1 MTAGDDIVTTA
12 TGEAGMAAVASDAFV
27 EREAGGSVRKAA
39 MQLEEHIDFS
49 TLGWIKPQID
59 QLLSEAR
66 QALEAYAEDPEDAR
80 LMQSCVGLLHQV
92 LGTLRMV
99 ELYGAAELDQEMEHL
114 AQSVLDGKV
123 ADRDEAFG
131 ALMRGLVQL
140 PDYLDLI
147 ESGHKD
153 IPIVLLPLLN
163 ELRDARGAEAVDQRV
178 LFHPD
183 IDRPLPPE
191 AAGARVA
198 YPFADLRA
206 RTTQVRARFQV
217 QLLAWTQGKQP
228 NFAEMRDCMD
238 ELRAACHAEA
248 ARRLWWVAG
257 GVLEA
262 LQQGRL
268 DLHLASLRQQF
279 GHLDRTIRHLQDQ
292 GEDVCGDEDARE
304 LVRGLLFSVAHATP
318 GPGRTEAIA
327 QCFALDRMVPS
338 AEELERARAAMSGRN
353 RALLDTVAKAVREDL
368 LRVKEGLDI
377 FLRREDRSP
386 QQLAPQVETLHR
398 VGDTLGMLG
407 LESPARMIGD
417 QRKVIADVI
426 DGRCEAKPEIILDV
440 ASALLYVDA
449 SLDEHIEFL
458 GATDSSDDVLPSSE
472 ARKIMRTLMREAGAN
487 LGRVKD
493 HITAF
498 IESSWSHAQLAEVP
512 KLLAEV
518 SGALRILNLER
529 PAELVDGI
537 DRYIGNELIADGRV
551 PTVDDMDTLADAMA
565 SVEYYLEIGRDS
577 SASDNRI
584 LEAAQR
590 SLEKLQY
597 WPLPARREP
606 AGSVAEDA
614 VVATEPAAI
623 APAPIAPIGP
633 IGKGVPI
640 AVDIPIAAAN
650 GAEAVR
656 ADAEHGAPGVGPGHW
671 VDVEEEVLEPADAD
685 GAVPVDTSFQDAAGI
700 DEEIREVFVE
710 EVGEEIANINVN
722 LPAWKA
728 DPEDLDTLK
737 NVRRSFHTLKGS
749 GRLVGAV
756 ALGEFSWKI
765 ENMLNRVLDR
775 TIQPDQ
781 NVRDVVDA
789 AVATLPKLHAGLQGR
804 PATLDPPL
812 DAIMQT
818 ADKLAAGEPA
828 RIADLA
834 QGYRKTVRSV
844 RRWVPAGEPE
854 AVPVAPVVAPD
865 HVITSPETGLP
876 VVDPILLDVL
886 RTEVGQHLD
895 NLRAYLA
902 RNVDHHVPVDD
913 ELMRSVHTLHG
924 AVAMVGIEMLA
935 NMLAP
940 MESWVRRVRSAEAP
954 LDREGCDAMR
964 DAVAMTDHV
973 MAQFDAPVPDVPDT
987 TALAERLE
995 SLRDRW
1001 PEAAPFGAPRVSIA
1015 EPEAEA
1021 GVALGDGPADDGV
1034 TAVGLGAGSTLPTED
1049 DADALAAREEAD
1061 RLAAEKL
1068 ERERVAAEQ
1077 AEAERMAAEQAE
1089 QARIAA
1095 EQAEQERLRA
1105 EQAEQER
1112 VAAEQAEAERVA
1124 AEQAEQERL
1133 AAERTERDR
1142 LAAEQ
1147 AEQERAAAAQ
1157 AEQERLAAE
1166 AERTAAEQAEAER
1179 IAAEQAEQERLVAEQ
1194 AERERLAAEQ
1204 AEQERVAAE
1213 KAEAERIAAEQA
1225 ERERL
1230 AAEQAERDRIA
1241 AERAEAERIA
1251 AARAQAERDIAAAA
1265 LPAFPE
1271 DAQPDGELDIQG
1283 LDPELVSLF
1292 TEEGGELLD
1301 SSDSLMATLRNAP
1314 DDVECIRGLQRNLHT
1329 LKGGAR
1335 VVGIGAVGDLA
1346 HAMETLL
1353 EKIGD
1358 RKRAVEPIEVDSLER
1373 AFDRLHDMLERVV
1386 QNRAVATP
1394 VNAVERF
1401 NALAEGRPIAG
1412 LAETVATAAS
1422 PGSAPGHADIEP
1434 AAEAVPAPP
1443 PRTAPQFIETD
1454 VQAPAELIRVR
1465 SDLLD
1470 SLVNAAGEASIY
1482 RARLEQQVGNFRFN
1496 LVELNQ
1502 TVARLREQL
1511 RKLEIETETQ
1521 ILSRYQRENEA
1532 GEGATFDPLE
1542 LDRFSNL
1549 QQYSRALAE
1558 SVSDLA
1564 SIQDILDDQARQS
1577 ETLLL
1582 QQSRVNSDLQ
1592 DGLMR
1597 TRMVPFESMV
1607 PNLRRT
1613 LRGAADELG
1622 KRAQLRVEGA
1632 QGEMDRS
1639 VMERMKAPFEHMLR
1653 NALAHGIED
1662 PAQRVAIGKPM
1673 EGTVTIHVGRQGT
1686 EVLVRVTDDG
1696 AGFDRDAIRRK
1707 AIERGLLQADVP
1719 VSDAELFNFVL
1730 QTGFSTASE
1739 VSQIAGR
1746 GVGMDVVANEIRQ
1759 LGGSLT
1765 IESERGRGTT
1775 FNIRLPFTLAVTQAI
1790 TVRAGDTT
1798 FAVPMTSVQAVSR
1811 IPREEMAARMAG
1823 DDRAIEY
1830 AGARYQ
1836 LYELSELLGL
1846 GVSHAIEDSTGQL
1859 PLLMVRAG
1867 DLRAAIHID
1876 TVIGSREIVVKP
1888 VGPQIS
1894 NVPGMFG
1901 ATIMGDGSVMLILD
1915 LAPLVR
1921 HFVAKQSVPATV
1933 VEAGGS
1939 GEAEPLQPIVAP
1951 RTDEGG
1957 PRLVMVVDDSI
1968 TMRKVTTRVLER
1980 EQLEV
1985 VTAKDGVDALEQ
1997 LQERVPDVML
2007 LDIEMPRMDG
2017 YELATHM
2024 KNDARFRHVPIIM
2037 ITSRTGEKHRQRA
2050 FEIGVER
2057 YIGKPYSESDLL
2069 RHVNEMLEARHA

>member
-1 MTAGDDIVTTA
+1 MTAGDDIMTTG
-12 TGEAGMAAVASDAFV
+12 TGEAGMAAVVPAAVV

-163 ELRDARGAEAVDQRV
+163 ELREARGAEPVDQRV

-183 IDRPLPPE
+183 IDRPLPPD

-228 NFAEMRDCMD
+228 NFADMRDCMD

-248 ARRLWWVAG
+248 ARRLWWVAS

-279 GHLDRTIRHLQDQ
+279 GQLDRTIRHMQDQ

-318 GPGRTEAIA
+318 GPGRTGAIT
-327 QCFALDRMVPS
+327 QSFALDRMVPS
-338 AEELERARAAMSGRN
+338 TEELERARAAMSGRN

-377 FLRREDRSP
+377 FLRRDDRNP

-426 DGRCEAKPEIILDV
+426 DGKYEAKPEIILDV

-537 DRYIGNELIADGRV
+537 DRYIGNELVADGNV

-584 LEAAQR
+584 LDAARR
-590 SLEKLQY
+590 SLEKLHY

-606 AGSVAEDA
+606 AVPAVAEDA
-614 VVATEPAAI
+614 VDSTEPAAI
-623 APAPIAPIGP
+623 APAPTAP
-633 IGKGVPI
+633 IGKGIPI

-650 GAEAVR
+650 DAEAAR
-656 ADAEHGAPGVGPGHW
+656 AEHVAPGVGPGHW
-671 VDVEEEVLEPADAD
+671 IDVEEEVLEPVDAD
-685 GAVPVDTSFQDAAGI
+685 GSTSVDTAFQDAAGI

-722 LPAWKA
+722 LPAWKTH
-728 DPEDLDTLK
+728 PEDLDTLK

-749 GRLVGAV
+749 GRLVGAA

-775 TIQPDQ
+775 TVQPDQ
-781 NVRDVVDA
+781 NVQDLVDA

-804 PATLDPPL
+804 PVTLDPPL
-812 DAIMQT
+812 DAIMQA

-828 RIADLA
+828 RIDDLI
-834 QGYRKTVRSV
+834 QGYRKTVRTV
-844 RRWVPAGEPE
+844 RRWVPASES
-854 AVPVAPVVAPD
+854 AVVPVVAVATPD

-886 RTEVGQHLD
+886 RAEVGQHLD

-902 RNVDHHVPVDD
+902 RNVDHRVPVDD

-995 SLRDRW
+995 ALRDRW

-1015 EPEAEA
+1015 ELEA
-1021 GVALGDGPADDGV
+1021 GADLALEEDSDDGV
-1034 TAVGLGAGSTLPTED
+1034 TAIGLAAVSTLPTED
-1049 DADALAAREEAD
+1049 DADALSAREEAD
-1061 RLAAEKL
+1061 RLAAEKA
-1068 ERERVAAEQ
+1068 ERE
-1077 AEAERMAAEQAE
+1077 
-1089 QARIAA
+1089 RIAA
-1095 EQAEQERLRA
+1095 EQAE
-1105 EQAEQER
+1105 
-1112 VAAEQAEAERVA
+1112 
-1124 AEQAEQERL
+1124 
-1133 AAERTERDR
+1133 TER

-1147 AEQERAAAAQ
+1147 AEQERIAAEQAERERLSAEQAAQ
-1157 AEQERLAAE
+1157 ERS
-1166 AERTAAEQAEAER
+1166 AAEQAEAER
-1179 IAAEQAEQERLVAEQ
+1179 AAAEQVEQERVAAEQ

-1204 AEQERVAAE
+1204 AEQQRVAAERAEQERLAAEAERAAAEQAEAERVAAE
-1213 KAEAERIAAEQA
+1213 KAEQERLAAAAERERLAAERAEQQRLAAEHAEQQRIAAERAERERIAAEQA
-1225 ERERL
+1225 EVK
-1230 AAEQAERDRIA
+1230 RIA
-1241 AERAEAERIA
+1241 T
-1251 AARAQAERDIAAAA
+1251 ARAQAERDIAAAA

-1271 DAQPDGELDIQG
+1271 DTQPDGALDIPG

-1335 VVGIGAVGDLA
+1335 VVGIAAVGDLA

-1358 RKRAVEPIEVDSLER
+1358 RKRPVEPIEVDSLER

-1386 QNRAVATP
+1386 QDRAVAPP
-1394 VNAVERF
+1394 VHAVERF

-1412 LAETVATAAS
+1412 MADAIETAPEPTTDHDGVAPVAK
-1422 PGSAPGHADIEP
+1422 
-1434 AAEAVPAPP
+1434 AVPAPP
-1443 PRTAPQFIETD
+1443 PRAAPQFVETD
-1454 VQAPAELIRVR
+1454 VQVSAELIRVR

-1696 AGFDRDAIRRK
+1696 AGFDRDAIRTK
-1707 AIERGLLQADVP
+1707 AIERGLLQAGVP

-1790 TVRAGDTT
+1790 TVRAAETT
-1798 FAVPMTSVQAVSR
+1798 FAVPMTSVQSVSR
-1811 IPREEMAARMAG
+1811 IPREEMVARMAG
-1823 DDRAIEY
+1823 DDRTIEY
-1830 AGARYQ
+1830 AGAPYQ

-1846 GVSHAIEDSTGQL
+1846 GVSHAVEDSTGQL

-1915 LAPLVR
+1915 PAPLVR
-1921 HFVAKQSVPATV
+1921 HFVAKQSALVTV
-1933 VEAGGS
+1933 AEADAS
-1939 GEAEPLQPIVAP
+1939 ADVEPLYPVVTR
-1951 RTDEGG
+1951 RTDEAG

-1985 VTAKDGVDALEQ
+1985 VTAKDGMDALEL

-2024 KNDARFRHVPIIM
+2024 KNDVRFRHVPIIM

-2057 YIGKPYSESDLL
+2057 YLGKPYSEADLL